1 MNDKLVK
8 ALRDHPVKFAQ
19 ALGFDK
25 LTDLHNEWIRS
36 MVLETDDYTLLG
48 HRGSYKTTCLSF
60 AFALILVLRPEKTV
74 FFIRKTDDDVID
86 VVNQTRKIL
95 QSDLFIYI
103 VHEVYDI
110 DLELT
115 TSTAYKLS
123 TNLSEGVF
131 GQSQLQGMGLN
142 GSIVGKHADMVFT
155 DDIST
160 IKDRISKAER
170 EQTKRQYQELQNIRN
185 RGGRIFNTGTIWHEE
200 DCVNAL
206 MPNKHYWTV
215 YDTGLISPAKQQELR
230 GTMTAALYA
239 ANYELKIIADKEAIF
254 KSANWLEDVEDDA
267 LIHGGCAHIDAAYG
281 GEDYT
286 AYTVMNELRDGRII
300 AYGHLWQKHVDECI
314 PTITLLHND
323 LQAGS
328 IAVETNGDKG
338 YLADELEEA
347 GFYVHSY
354 SEHMNKFIKISSY
367 LRKNWDRIWWRT
379 DTDPE
384 YIRQIMNY
392 TERAEHDDAPDSAA
406 SLVRYLDD
414 KPTLNTGLNLRGGW

>member
-19 ALGFDK
+19 VLGFDK

-60 AFALILVLRPEKTV
+60 AFALILVLLPDKTV

-95 QSDLFIYI
+95 QSDLFVYI
-103 VHEVYDI
+103 VHEIYNI

-414 KPTLNTGLNLRGGW
+414 KPTLNTGISLRGGW